1 MKLKKVLSGFLSA
14 AIAITTSIITP
25 LPVSAVADDVTV
37 EVNVSQDSLN
47 TIIFQNEKGNATIA
61 GEAFTWSGYW
71 GQVDKTTNDGDTQY
85 ASAFTSSSAD
95 GSKSKV
101 TFSIPSSFESLKLT
115 TIGFDNTESKN
126 IGHTFDLDTTKAVNN
141 LLQVQIVP
149 NGDLTDASW
158 YYSQPAK
165 INYLNA
171 EKAPFEGEEFKLNA
185 NQTYNYQ
192 SSKPVTATFN
202 GTTMQDFIDTVES
215 VTAEFVVNGATN
227 DTDKNFDIS
236 KVKFSFSLVN
246 TEYKW
251 INVGSSTING
261 NVVTVTADNATIK
274 AAIEKTAED
283 NSMAAADLIYSKI
296 ELIGAVDLSDTSSPV
311 IVYHEDITTTIEE
324 ISEIPVSSI
333 SLNKV
338 TLTLEKDSSE
348 VLTANVEP
356 NNATDPTVTW
366 TSSEPTV
373 AKVDQTGKV
382 TALKTGTATITVTS
396 TADETKAAECE
407 VTVTNP
413 ATAIAIPTTAS
424 VLVGKTQTLAVT
436 TTPADADELTY
447 TWTTSDAAIV
457 TVADGVVTGVA
468 AGTAKITVTAGTLT
482 ASCDVTVTAEAKPIT
497 ALTISDNTLEFEE
510 GETGTLTYTATPADN
525 TDEIEWI
532 TSNAD
537 VATVKNGVV
546 TAVAEGK
553 ATITVQVKGNE
564 TISAS
569 CEVTV
574 TAKAPEIETKPYK
587 LTVTDASSWGKPGVT
602 KAAQINVPITT
613 LNGFKVGTT
622 TYKDIKN
629 KTLKLENL
637 GFGSCTLE
645 GVEAENVEVSIYL
658 QLGANW
664 EHWCATADYTLADG
678 EVELDL
684 STLAAQGVK
693 DTDVLQAIGFQ
704 FNIMG
709 TVGGINDMTI
719 GDNITLNAAEPKISV
734 VGEEPPAEESDYDT
748 GKVETVDD
756 YVPAEAGTELV
767 VRSIT
772 ATQAAI
778 YDSYTIT
785 VKDNNGKTY
794 TTTTSDCYKA
804 FKYNT
809 ASGEKTEEANGYFI
823 IVKVTNVPAGTTVT
837 VTIEPTK

>member
-14 AIAITTSIITP
+14 AIVATSTAIVMPLSASAATIDRPEGIEKVLKTFELADGAVDMAQYASCWASLYGLSESDFTNSDNYIKVTFTTADALTFGGGGNTMGEITGWGWSSYSDWLNAGNFYDTEYGTIKEAQNLAPATNSTDTSFYCYLPISDFNTDDHIAGNVQNYLPGTATLASVELVNISNAAPELPEYEYVFDTASGSAAAWGTAAFTAVGEDQTITNEVLTGDFIIVVPFESESNPNIVFTDQSGNDGP
-25 LPVSAVADDVTV
+25 LNWIQTSPSLVVGQTAYYTKADILAKWEAAGGSSTFSELKAINVAAAQEAATVTDVALYSTAQRTVPVSDISLDVTELALIKGESETLTVTV
-37 EVNVSQDSLN
+37 E
-47 TIIFQNEKGNATIA
+47 
-61 GEAFTWSGYW
+61 
-71 GQVDKTTNDGDTQY
+71 
-85 ASAFTSSSAD
+85 
-95 GSKSKV
+95 
-101 TFSIPSSFESLKLT
+101 
-115 TIGFDNTESKN
+115 
-126 IGHTFDLDTTKAVNN
+126 
-141 LLQVQIVP
+141 
-149 NGDLTDASW
+149 
-158 YYSQPAK
+158 
-165 INYLNA
+165 
-171 EKAPFEGEEFKLNA
+171 
-185 NQTYNYQ
+185 
-192 SSKPVTATFN
+192 
-202 GTTMQDFIDTVES
+202 
-215 VTAEFVVNGATN
+215 
-227 DTDKNFDIS
+227 
-236 KVKFSFSLVN
+236 
-246 TEYKW
+246 
-251 INVGSSTING
+251 
-261 NVVTVTADNATIK
+261 
-274 AAIEKTAED
+274 
-283 NSMAAADLIYSKI
+283 
-296 ELIGAVDLSDTSSPV
+296 
-311 IVYHEDITTTIEE
+311 
-324 ISEIPVSSI
+324 
-333 SLNKV
+333 
-338 TLTLEKDSSE
+338 
-348 VLTANVEP
+348 
-356 NNATDPTVTW
+356 
-366 TSSEPTV
+366 
-373 AKVDQTGKV
+373 
-382 TALKTGTATITVTS
+382 
-396 TADETKAAECE
+396 
-407 VTVTNP
+407 
-413 ATAIAIPTTAS
+413 
-424 VLVGKTQTLAVT
+424 
-436 TTPADADELTY
+436 
-447 TWTTSDAAIV
+447 
-457 TVADGVVTGVA
+457 
-468 AGTAKITVTAGTLT
+468 
-482 ASCDVTVTAEAKPIT
+482 
-497 ALTISDNTLEFEE
+497 
-510 GETGTLTYTATPADN
+510 PADN

-622 TYKDIKN
+622 TDKDIKN

-678 EVELDL
+678 IIEFDL

>member
-14 AIAITTSIITP
+14 AIVATSTAIVMPLSASAATIDRPEGIEKVLKTFELADGAVDMAQYASCWASLYGLSESDFTNSDNYIKVTFTTADALTFGGGGNTMGEITGWGWSSYSDWINAGNFYDTEYGTIKEAQNLAPATNSTDTSFYCYLPISDFNTDDHIAGNVQNYLPGTATLASVELVNISNAAPELPEYEYVFDTASGSAAAWGTAAFTAVGEDQTITNEVLTGDFIIVVPFESESNPNIVFTDQSGNDGP
-25 LPVSAVADDVTV
+25 LNWIQTSPSLVVGQTAYYTKADILAKWEAAGGSSTFSELKAINVAAAQEAATVTDVALYSTAQRTVPVSDISLDVTELALIKGESETLTVTV
-37 EVNVSQDSLN
+37 EPAEADQD
-47 TIIFQNEKGNATIA
+47 
-61 GEAFTWSGYW
+61 
-71 GQVDKTTNDGDTQY
+71 
-85 ASAFTSSSAD
+85 
-95 GSKSKV
+95 
-101 TFSIPSSFESLKLT
+101 
-115 TIGFDNTESKN
+115 
-126 IGHTFDLDTTKAVNN
+126 
-141 LLQVQIVP
+141 
-149 NGDLTDASW
+149 
-158 YYSQPAK
+158 
-165 INYLNA
+165 
-171 EKAPFEGEEFKLNA
+171 
-185 NQTYNYQ
+185 
-192 SSKPVTATFN
+192 
-202 GTTMQDFIDTVES
+202 
-215 VTAEFVVNGATN
+215 
-227 DTDKNFDIS
+227 
-236 KVKFSFSLVN
+236 VK
-246 TEYKW
+246 
-251 INVGSSTING
+251 
-261 NVVTVTADNATIK
+261 
-274 AAIEKTAED
+274 
-283 NSMAAADLIYSKI
+283 
-296 ELIGAVDLSDTSSPV
+296 
-311 IVYHEDITTTIEE
+311 
-324 ISEIPVSSI
+324 
-333 SLNKV
+333 
-338 TLTLEKDSSE
+338 
-348 VLTANVEP
+348 
-356 NNATDPTVTW
+356 W

-407 VTVTNP
+407 VTVTNL

-447 TWTTSDAAIV
+447 TWATSDAAIV

-497 ALTISDNTLEFEE
+497 ALTISDNTLELEE

-678 EVELDL
+678 IIEFDL

>member
-14 AIAITTSIITP
+14 AIVATSTAIVMPLSASAATVDRPEGIEKVLGTFSLNDGAESMAQYASVWASLYGLSEDVFSDSNNYIKVTFTTDSAFTFGSGDNTMGEIAGWGWDSYSGWLNAGQFYDTENGTIKVAQSFAPAKNSTDTIYYSYLPISDFNTDDHIAGNVQNYLPGTATLASVELVNISSAAPELPEYEYVFDTASGSATAWGTAAFTAVGEDQTITYEVLTGDFIIVVPFESDTNP
-25 LPVSAVADDVTV
+25 NIVFTDQSGNDLNWIQTSPSLVVGQTAYYTKADILAKWEAAGGSSTFSELKAINVAATQEAATVTDVALYSTAQRTVPVSDISLDVTELALIKGESETLTVTV
-37 EVNVSQDSLN
+37 EPAEADQD
-47 TIIFQNEKGNATIA
+47 
-61 GEAFTWSGYW
+61 
-71 GQVDKTTNDGDTQY
+71 
-85 ASAFTSSSAD
+85 
-95 GSKSKV
+95 
-101 TFSIPSSFESLKLT
+101 
-115 TIGFDNTESKN
+115 
-126 IGHTFDLDTTKAVNN
+126 
-141 LLQVQIVP
+141 
-149 NGDLTDASW
+149 
-158 YYSQPAK
+158 
-165 INYLNA
+165 
-171 EKAPFEGEEFKLNA
+171 
-185 NQTYNYQ
+185 
-192 SSKPVTATFN
+192 
-202 GTTMQDFIDTVES
+202 
-215 VTAEFVVNGATN
+215 
-227 DTDKNFDIS
+227 
-236 KVKFSFSLVN
+236 VK
-246 TEYKW
+246 
-251 INVGSSTING
+251 
-261 NVVTVTADNATIK
+261 
-274 AAIEKTAED
+274 
-283 NSMAAADLIYSKI
+283 
-296 ELIGAVDLSDTSSPV
+296 
-311 IVYHEDITTTIEE
+311 
-324 ISEIPVSSI
+324 
-333 SLNKV
+333 
-338 TLTLEKDSSE
+338 
-348 VLTANVEP
+348 
-356 NNATDPTVTW
+356 W

-413 ATAIAIPTTAS
+413 ATAITIPTTAS

-447 TWTTSDAAIV
+447 TWATSDAAIV

-497 ALTISDNTLEFEE
+497 ALTISDNTLELEE
-510 GETGTLTYTATPADN
+510 GETSTLTFTATPADN

-678 EVELDL
+678 IIEFDL
-684 STLAAQGVK
+684 STLAAQGV
-693 DTDVLQAIGFQ
+693 QHHGYRWRYQ
-704 FNIMG
+704 R
-709 TVGGINDMTI
+709 
-719 GDNITLNAAEPKISV
+719 
-734 VGEEPPAEESDYDT
+734 YD
-748 GKVETVDD
+748 DW
-756 YVPAEAGTELV
+756 
-767 VRSIT
+767 
-772 ATQAAI
+772 
-778 YDSYTIT
+778 
-785 VKDNNGKTY
+785 
-794 TTTTSDCYKA
+794 
-804 FKYNT
+804 
-809 ASGEKTEEANGYFI
+809 
-823 IVKVTNVPAGTTVT
+823 
-837 VTIEPTK
+837 

>member
-14 AIAITTSIITP
+14 AILATTTAIVMPMSASAEGDVVLGEMGNSDIAVSELGSATQAKITFNITT
-25 LPVSAVADDVTV
+25 LDADGYGTMTAY
-37 EVNVSQDSLN
+37 VNGGSWNQR
-47 TIIFQNEKGNATIA
+47 TYATA
-61 GEAFTWSGYW
+61 A
-71 GQVDKTTNDGDTQY
+71 QY
-85 ASAFTSSSAD
+85 ASGAGQEWQA
-95 GSKSKV
+95 
-101 TFSIPSSFESLKLT
+101 
-115 TIGFDNTESKN
+115 N
-126 IGHTFDLDTTKAVNN
+126 
-141 LLQVQIVP
+141 
-149 NGDLTDASW
+149 
-158 YYSQPAK
+158 
-165 INYLNA
+165 
-171 EKAPFEGEEFKLNA
+171 EE
-185 NQTYNYQ
+185 
-192 SSKPVTATFN
+192 VTAT
-202 GTTMQDFIDTVES
+202 GEQSITLDFSPANWGYQVGLKTSNPDAISGKLTKVEFLDAS
-215 VTAEFVVNGATN
+215 NNVVATHDATAES
-227 DTDKNFDIS
+227 IS
-236 KVKFSFSLVN
+236 KNNFTFSTLSNEEMSIGDSFTITFESDN
-246 TEYKW
+246 TPASAKYSFKYK
-251 INVGSSTING
+251 
-261 NVVTVTADNATIK
+261 
-274 AAIEKTAED
+274 
-283 NSMAAADLIYSKI
+283 
-296 ELIGAVDLSDTSSPV
+296 
-311 IVYHEDITTTIEE
+311 
-324 ISEIPVSSI
+324 IP
-333 SLNKV
+333 KV
-338 TLTLEKDSSE
+338 
-348 VLTANVEP
+348 A
-356 NNATDPTVTW
+356 
-366 TSSEPTV
+366 EPTDSDYDYF
-373 AKVDQTGKV
+373 APVDNGEITEQGQSETGLKV
-382 TALKTGTATITVTS
+382 TATNNGTKIIYKFEAIAAS
-396 TADETKAAECE
+396 TAKYPFSVNVELSSAGDWSDTNYLWFGDISFFVPETNIPVKE
-407 VTVTNP
+407 VTVTP
-413 ATAIAIPTTAS
+413 AT
-424 VLVGKTQTLAVT
+424 LA
-436 TTPADADELTY
+436 L
-447 TWTTSDAAIV
+447 
-457 TVADGVVTGVA
+457 
-468 AGTAKITVTAGTLT
+468 
-482 ASCDVTVTAEAKPIT
+482 
-497 ALTISDNTLEFEE
+497 EE
-510 GETGTLTYTATPADN
+510 GKTGTLTSTTTPSDT
-525 TDEIEWI
+525 TDEIEWV
-532 TSNAD
+532 SSD
-537 VATVKNGVV
+537 PSVATVRDGVV
-546 TAVAEGK
+546 TAVKAGK

-564 TISAS
+564 EISAS

-678 EVELDL
+678 IIEFDL